1 VLVLASNSPRRREI
15 LTAAGFAF
23 IVRAPNIVEERRAGE
38 APVDYVRRLAEEKA
52 RAVPLH
58 PGEIVLAADT
68 TVVLGEHVLEKP
80 ADEAEAR
87 RMLTMLSGREHQVIT
102 GICLRTAARTHV
114 DSAATRVQFMR
125 LTPREIADY
134 AASGEPMDKAG
145 GYAIQ
150 GLGSKFVERVDG
162 CYFNVMGLPIS
173 LVYEYWKKL

>member
-23 IVRAPNIVEERRAGE
+23 IVRVPNIIEERRAGE
-38 APVDYVRRLAEEKA
+38 PPVDYVRRLAEEKA
-52 RAVPLH
+52 RAVPLN

-68 TVVLGEHVLEKP
+68 TVVMGEHVLEKP

-87 RMLTMLSGREHQVIT
+87 RMLTMLSGREHRVIT
-102 GICLRTAARTHV
+102 GICLRTSARTLI

-125 LTPREIADY
+125 LAPQEIADY

-150 GLGSKFVERVDG
+150 GLGSKFVERIDG

-173 LVYEYWKKL
+173 LVYEHWKKL